1 MLSRKTCYFPCN
13 LKKILALVLAFACA
27 FTMFAGAAFTDQAD
41 FAVDTDVVDTLVSLG
56 VINGYTD
63 GSFKP
68 NDTVTRAE
76 MAKMIYV
83 LRTGNSDASAYNN
96 DKTTF
101 TDINGHWAAGYVKY
115 CQSLGIIAGQSATK
129 FAPDQTVTAQE
140 AAKMLLVTLGYDA
153 EKAGLVGVNWA
164 SKTNALADENGL
176 LEDVNTSFTA
186 ACPRQYAAQL
196 IYNAIDTPTV
206 VWRDDAYTNVNVL
219 GGDNQTVGEKY
230 MNLVKD
236 EADVGDH
243 DNILTKVEKED
254 GRDTYTITVGGTVY
268 TRVVADYSDLMGQ
281 DVVVMHKKNDTSKVF
296 GVYAAEDSKVLATG
310 IIGDMEKVSGNDKK
324 VKIDGTEYKLEGK
337 RVDTNVYNFNSDVAV
352 KATTVDSYV
361 ATKADALAAN
371 VAANTIK
378 LVDND
383 GNGKADRIVIV
394 PRSVN
399 EVTYVGSSNFSLQ
412 SKGTIKFDDCES
424 VYEGIAKDDYA
435 LYTDGDYTASGD
447 HNVAKVDIVSGE
459 VKGTKGTKG
468 EYQVRVGDKWYYLAS
483 GVDQLESGTAYDL
496 AVVGGVVFNADETE
510 ASSKDIVA
518 LVDIDTSTNN
528 GLSKSGTT
536 QDAKVAFMDGSTQ
549 TIKVE
554 KLNNTDGKDADDVKA
569 DFSSSAQDGNQ
580 LHSTDVGKLYTYSV
594 KSNGNYELKVL
605 NGTNNKA
612 GYKTVGSATEIASN
626 NKINKNSIAD
636 DAVIFAIYDKNNKT
650 DIEVKV
656 LSGKTV
662 NNWDK
667 EYKGSVVYGTKEENG
682 ISYVKVAA
690 IYADNKYTGMGSD
703 YNYGYLTATPYTTTE
718 NPDGS
723 TDKCTAFDIWNG
735 TENVTVYNDG
745 VYTGTNAMTDA
756 AYKTGD
762 ILIYTLDGKYISVED
777 GKDDIVATRAA
788 VYGFDYK
795 AKGNIEFKAADG
807 TVGAYKLDDDCVFL
821 AVNDDDNEGV
831 GNDMNQ
837 LIKAQPGVKDANK
850 YLANAW
856 VIYNDDA
863 DHDVVA
869 VIFDVENNEWLTGGS
884 AEF

>member
-1 MLSRKTCYFPCN
+1 
-13 LKKILALVLAFACA
+13 
-27 FTMFAGAAFTDQAD
+27 MFAGAAFTDSAD
-41 FAVDTDVVDTLVSLG
+41 FKVKAEVVDTLVQLG

-140 AAKMLLVTLGYDA
+140 AAKMLLVTLGYNA
-153 EKAGLVGVNWA
+153 EKAGLVGINWA

-186 ACPRQYAAQL
+186 ACPRQYAAQI

-219 GGDNQTVGEKY
+219 GKDNQTVGEKY

-236 EADVGDH
+236 EADVGEH

-324 VKIDGTEYKLEGK
+324 VKINGTEYKLEGK
-337 RVDTNVYNFNSDVAV
+337 RDETKVYNFNSDVAA
-352 KATTVDSYV
+352 KAITVNSYV
-361 ATKADALAAN
+361 NTKADALAAN

-383 GNGKADRIVIV
+383 GNGKADRVVIV

-412 SKGTIKFDDCES
+412 NKGTIKFKDCES

-459 VKGTKGTKG
+459 VKGTKGSTG
-468 EYQVRVGDKWYYLAS
+468 EFQVRVGDKWYYLAS
-483 GVDQLESGTAYDL
+483 GIDQLESGTSYDL

-518 LVDIDTSTNN
+518 LVDINDDTNT

-554 KLNNTDGKDADDVKA
+554 KLNKTDDGKDATDVKK
-569 DFSSSAQDGNQ
+569 DTNQ
-580 LHSTDVGKLYTYSV
+580 LTQTEIGKLFTYSV
-594 KSNGNYELKVL
+594 KSNGNYELKL
-605 NGTNNKA
+605 LSTNNKA
-612 GYKTVGSATEIASN
+612 GYKDVGKDKEIASN
-626 NKINKNSIAD
+626 NRIGGKSIAD
-636 DAVIFAIYDKNNKT
+636 DAVIFAIYNKT
-650 DIEVKV
+650 NGDREVKV

-662 NNWDK
+662 NDWNNAYAGDGK
-667 EYKGSVVYGTKEENG
+667 DSVVYGYKEENG

-690 IYADNKYTGMGSD
+690 IKAKNKYTGMGSD
-703 YNYGYLTATPYTTTE
+703 YYYGYLTATPYTTTE

-745 VYTGTNAMTDA
+745 VYNGSNAMTGK

-762 ILIYTLDGKYISVED
+762 ILIYTLDGKYISVES
-777 GKDDIVATRAA
+777 GAGDIVATKAA

-821 AVNDDDNEGV
+821 AVNDDDNKGV

-837 LIKAQPGVKDANK
+837 LIKAQPDNK
-850 YLANAW
+850 GGYVQNAW
-856 VIYNDDA
+856 VIYNNDS

-869 VIFDVENNEWLTGGS
+869 VIFDVENNEWLS
-884 AEF
+884 

>member
-1 MLSRKTCYFPCN
+1 
-13 LKKILALVLAFACA
+13 
-27 FTMFAGAAFTDQAD
+27 MFAGAAFTDQAD
-41 FAVDTDVVDTLVSLG
+41 IKVENEVVDTLIELG

-140 AAKMLLVTLGYDA
+140 AAKMLLVTLGYNA
-153 EKAGLVGVNWA
+153 EKAGLVGANWA

-186 ACPRQYAAQL
+186 ACPRQYAAQI

-219 GGDNQTVGEKY
+219 GKDNQTVGEKY

-236 EADVGDH
+236 EAEVGEH

-337 RVDTNVYNFNSDVAV
+337 RDETKVYNFNSDVAV
-352 KATTVDSYV
+352 KAITVNSYV
-361 ATKADALAAN
+361 NTKADALAAN

-383 GNGKADRIVIV
+383 GNGKADRVVIV

-412 SKGTIKFDDCES
+412 NKGTIKFKDCES

-459 VKGTKGTKG
+459 VKGTKGSTG

-483 GVDQLESGTAYDL
+483 GIDQLESGTSYDL

-518 LVDIDTSTNN
+518 LVDIDEKTNN

-554 KLNNTDGKDADDVKA
+554 KLNKTDDGKEATDVKA
-569 DFSSSAQDGNQ
+569 NVYDENKKLTSGNQ
-580 LHSTDVGKLYTYSV
+580 LTQSEIGKLFTYSV
-594 KSNGNYELKVL
+594 KSNGNYELKL
-605 NGTNNKA
+605 LSTNNKA
-612 GYKTVGSATEIASN
+612 GYKTVGDATEIAAN

-636 DAVIFAIYDKNNKT
+636 DAVIFTIYDKDNG
-650 DIEVKV
+650 DREVKV

-667 EYKGSVVYGTKEENG
+667 AYTGSVVYGSKEENG
-682 ISYVKVAA
+682 ISYVKVASVKA
-690 IYADNKYTGMGSD
+690 TKKYSGMGSD
-703 YNYGYLTATPYTTTE
+703 YYYGYLTATPYTTTE

-745 VYTGTNAMTDA
+745 VYNGNNAMTGK

-762 ILIYTLDGKYISVED
+762 ILIYTLDGKYISVES
-777 GKDDIVATRAA
+777 GAGDIVATKAA

-807 TVGAYKLDDDCVFL
+807 SVGAYKLDDDCVFL
-821 AVNDDDNEGV
+821 AVNDDDNKGV
-831 GNDMNQ
+831 GNNMNQ
-837 LIKAQPGVKDANK
+837 LIKAQPNNQGGYV
-850 YLANAW
+850 LNAW
-856 VIYNDDA
+856 VIYNNDS

-869 VIFDVENNEWLTGGS
+869 VIFDVENNEWLS
-884 AEF
+884 

>member
-1 MLSRKTCYFPCN
+1 
-13 LKKILALVLAFACA
+13 
-27 FTMFAGAAFTDQAD
+27 
-41 FAVDTDVVDTLVSLG
+41 
-56 VINGYTD
+56 
-63 GSFKP
+63 
-68 NDTVTRAE
+68 
-76 MAKMIYV
+76 
-83 LRTGNSDASAYNN
+83 
-96 DKTTF
+96 
-101 TDINGHWAAGYVKY
+101 
-115 CQSLGIIAGQSATK
+115 
-129 FAPDQTVTAQE
+129 
-140 AAKMLLVTLGYDA
+140 MLLVTLGYNA
-153 EKAGLVGVNWA
+153 EKAGLVGINWA

-186 ACPRQYAAQL
+186 ACPRQYAAQI

-219 GGDNQTVGEKY
+219 GKDNQTVGEKY

-236 EADVGDH
+236 EAEVGEH

-337 RVDTNVYNFNSDVAV
+337 RDETKVYNFNSDVAA
-352 KATTVDSYV
+352 KAITVNSYV
-361 ATKADALAAN
+361 NTKADALAAN

-383 GNGKADRIVIV
+383 GNGKADRVVIV

-412 SKGTIKFDDCES
+412 NKGTIKFKDCES

-447 HNVAKVDIVSGE
+447 HNVAKVEIVSGE
-459 VKGTKGTKG
+459 VKGTKGAKG

-483 GVDQLESGTAYDL
+483 GVDQLESGSSYDL

-518 LVDIDTSTNN
+518 LVDIDTSNN
-528 GLSKSGTT
+528 R
-536 QDAKVAFMDGSTQ
+536 
-549 TIKVE
+549 I
-554 KLNNTDGKDADDVKA
+554 DGK
-569 DFSSSAQDGNQ
+569 
-580 LHSTDVGKLYTYSV
+580 
-594 KSNGNYELKVL
+594 
-605 NGTNNKA
+605 
-612 GYKTVGSATEIASN
+612 
-626 NKINKNSIAD
+626 SIAD
-636 DAVIFAIYDKNNKT
+636 DAVIFAIYDKNGGK

-667 EYKGSVVYGTKEENG
+667 EYKGSVVYGSKEENG

-690 IYADNKYTGMGSD
+690 IKASAKYTGMGSD

-745 VYTGTNAMTDA
+745 VYNGTNAMTGK

-762 ILIYTLDGKYISVED
+762 ILIYTLDGKYISVES
-777 GKDDIVATRAA
+777 GAGDIVATKAA

-821 AVNDDDNEGV
+821 AVNDDDNKGV

-837 LIKAQPGVKDANK
+837 LIKAQPDNK
-850 YLANAW
+850 GGYVQNAW
-856 VIYNDDA
+856 VIYNNDS

-869 VIFDVENNEWLTGGS
+869 VIFDVENNEWLS
-884 AEF
+884 

>member
-1 MLSRKTCYFPCN
+1 
-13 LKKILALVLAFACA
+13 
-27 FTMFAGAAFTDQAD
+27 MFAGAAFTDQAD
-41 FAVDTDVVDTLVSLG
+41 IKVDSDVVDTLVSLG
-56 VINGYTD
+56 VVNGYTD

-101 TDINGHWAAGYVKY
+101 TDVNGHWAAGYIKY
-115 CQSLGIIAGQSATK
+115 CQSLGIIAGVSATQFK
-129 FAPDQTVTAQE
+129 PDANVTAQE
-140 AAKMLLVTLGYDA
+140 AAKMLLVTLGYNAD
-153 EKAGLVGVNWA
+153 KAGLVGINWA

-206 VWRDDAYTNVNVL
+206 VWRAEAYTNVNVL
-219 GGDNQTVGEKY
+219 GNDNQTVGEKY
-230 MNLVKD
+230 MNLVKN
-236 EADVGDH
+236 EARTGKH
-243 DNILTKVEKED
+243 DNILVKVEKED
-254 GRDTYTITVGGTVY
+254 GRDTYAVTVEGTDKDNKATSTTY
-268 TRVVADYSDLMGQ
+268 TRVAKDYSDLMGQ
-281 DVVVMHKKNDTSKVF
+281 DVVVMSKKGDTSKVF

-310 IIGDMEKVSGNDKK
+310 IIGDMEKVSGKGNEKK
-324 VKIDGTEYKLEGK
+324 VKIDGTEYKFEGE
-337 RVDTNVYNFNSDVAV
+337 RAETSVYNFNSDVAV
-352 KATTVDSYV
+352 ANKTVNSYVDSKSD
-361 ATKADALAAN
+361 ALKAD

-383 GNGKADRIVIV
+383 GNGKADRVVIV

-412 SKGTIKFDDCES
+412 YKGTIKFKDCES

-459 VKGTKGTKG
+459 VKGTKGSTG
-468 EYQVRVGDKWYYLAS
+468 EFQVRVGDKWYYLAS
-483 GVDQLESGTAYDL
+483 GIDQLESGTSYDL

-518 LVDIDTSTNN
+518 LVDIDESTNT

-554 KLNNTDGKDADDVKA
+554 KLNKADDGKNAADVKA
-569 DFSSSAQDGNQ
+569 DSKDANGKTVTGNYLTQ
-580 LHSTDVGKLYTYSV
+580 TEIGKLFTYSV
-594 KSNGNYELKVL
+594 KSNGNYELKL
-605 NGTNNKA
+605 LGDKNKA
-612 GYKTVGSATEIASN
+612 GYKTVGDANEIAAN

-636 DAVIFAIYDKNNKT
+636 DAVIFTIYDKDNG
-650 DIEVKV
+650 DREVKV

-667 EYKGSVVYGTKEENG
+667 AYTGSVVYGSKEENG
-682 ISYVKVAA
+682 ISYVKVASVKA
-690 IYADNKYTGMGSD
+690 AKKYSGMGSD
-703 YNYGYLTATPYTTTE
+703 YYYGYLTATPYTTTE

-745 VYTGTNAMTDA
+745 VYNGNNAMTGK

-762 ILIYTLDGKYISVED
+762 ILIYTLDGKYISVES
-777 GKDDIVATRAA
+777 GAGDIVATKAA

-795 AKGNIEFKAADG
+795 AKGNIEFKAADN
-807 TVGAYKLDDDCVFL
+807 TIGAYKLDDDCVFL
-821 AVNDDDNEGV
+821 AVNDKDNKGV
-831 GNDMNQ
+831 GNNMNQ
-837 LIKAQPGVKDANK
+837 LIKAQPDNK
-850 YLANAW
+850 GGYVQNAW
-856 VIYNDDA
+856 VIYNNDS

-869 VIFDVENNEWLTGGS
+869 VIFDVENNEWLS
-884 AEF
+884 

>member
-1 MLSRKTCYFPCN
+1 
-13 LKKILALVLAFACA
+13 
-27 FTMFAGAAFTDQAD
+27 MFAGAAFTDSAD
-41 FAVDTDVVDTLVSLG
+41 FKVKTEVVDTLVQLG

-68 NDTVTRAE
+68 SDTVTRAE

-101 TDINGHWAAGYVKY
+101 TDIKGHWAAGYIKY
-115 CQSLGIIAGQSATK
+115 CQSLGIIAGVSATQFK
-129 FAPDQTVTAQE
+129 PDANVTAQE
-140 AAKMLLVTLGYDA
+140 AAKMLLVTLGYNAD
-153 EKAGLVGVNWA
+153 KAGLVGINWA

-196 IYNAIDTPTV
+196 MYNAIDTPTV
-206 VWRDDAYTNVNVL
+206 VWRDEAYTNVNVL
-219 GGDNQTVGEKY
+219 GKDNQTVGEKY

-254 GRDTYTITVGGTVY
+254 GRDTYTITVGGAVY

-281 DVVVMHKKNDTSKVF
+281 DVVVMFKKGDTSKVF

-337 RVDTNVYNFNSDVAV
+337 RVDTKVYNFNSDVAV
-352 KATTVDSYV
+352 KTTTVDSYV

-383 GNGKADRIVIV
+383 GNGKADRVVIV

-412 SKGTIKFDDCES
+412 NKGTIKFKDCES

-435 LYTDGDYTASGD
+435 LYTDKEYTASGD
-447 HNVAKVDIVSGE
+447 HNVAKVEIVSGE
-459 VKGTKGTKG
+459 VKGTKGAKG

-483 GVDQLESGTAYDL
+483 GVDQLESGSSYDL
-496 AVVGGVVFNADETE
+496 AVVGGVVFNADEAE

-518 LVDIDTSTNN
+518 LVDIDNNTNN

-536 QDAKVAFMDGSTQ
+536 QDAKVAFMDGSTK

-554 KLNNTDGKDADDVKA
+554 KLNNTDGKDANDVKA
-569 DFSSSAQDGNQ
+569 DSSATKQDGNQ
-580 LHSTDVGKLYTYSV
+580 LHSTDVGKLYTFSV

-605 NGTNNKA
+605 DKTNNKA
-612 GYKTVGSATEIASN
+612 GYKTVGSASKIASN
-626 NKINKNSIAD
+626 NRIDNKSIAD
-636 DAVIFAIYDKNNKT
+636 DAVIFAIYDKNNQK

-662 NNWDK
+662 NDWNRDYDAK
-667 EYKGSVVYGTKEENG
+667 PGYTVVYGSKEENG

-690 IYADNKYTGMGSD
+690 IYAGDKYTGMGSD
-703 YNYGYLTATPYTTTE
+703 YYYGYLTATPYTTTE

-745 VYTGTNAMTDA
+745 VYTGTNAMTGN

-762 ILIYTLDGKYISVED
+762 ILIYTLDGKYISVES
-777 GKDDIVATRAA
+777 GVHDIVATKAA

-807 TVGAYKLDDDCVFL
+807 TIGAYKLDEDCVFL
-821 AVNDDDNEGV
+821 AVNDDDNKGV

-837 LIKAQPGVKDANK
+837 LIKAQPDNK
-850 YLANAW
+850 GGYVLNAW
-856 VIYNDDA
+856 VIYNNDS

-869 VIFDVENNEWLTGGS
+869 VIFDVENNEWLS
-884 AEF
+884 

>member
-1 MLSRKTCYFPCN
+1 
-13 LKKILALVLAFACA
+13 
-27 FTMFAGAAFTDQAD
+27 MFAGAAFTDSAD
-41 FAVDTDVVDTLVSLG
+41 FKVKTEVVDTLVQLG

-140 AAKMLLVTLGYDA
+140 AAKMLLVTLGYNA
-153 EKAGLVGVNWA
+153 EKAGLVGANWA

-186 ACPRQYAAQL
+186 ACPRQYAAQI

-219 GGDNQTVGEKY
+219 GKDNQTVGEKY

-236 EADVGDH
+236 EAEVGEH

-337 RVDTNVYNFNSDVAV
+337 RDETKVYNFNSDVAV
-352 KATTVDSYV
+352 KAITVNSYV
-361 ATKADALAAN
+361 NTKADALAAN

-383 GNGKADRIVIV
+383 GNGKADRVVIV

-412 SKGTIKFDDCES
+412 NKGTIKFKDCES

-459 VKGTKGTKG
+459 VKGTKGSTG

-483 GVDQLESGTAYDL
+483 GIDQLESGTSYDL

-518 LVDIDTSTNN
+518 LVDIDEKTNN

-554 KLNNTDGKDADDVKA
+554 KLNKTDDGKEATDVKA
-569 DFSSSAQDGNQ
+569 NVYDENKKLTSGNQ
-580 LHSTDVGKLYTYSV
+580 LTQSEIGKLFTYSV
-594 KSNGNYELKVL
+594 KSNGNYELKL
-605 NGTNNKA
+605 LSTNNKA
-612 GYKTVGSATEIASN
+612 GYKTVGDATEIAAN

-636 DAVIFAIYDKNNKT
+636 DAVIFTIYDKDNG
-650 DIEVKV
+650 DREVKV

-667 EYKGSVVYGTKEENG
+667 AYTGSVVYGSKEENG
-682 ISYVKVAA
+682 ISYVKVASVKA
-690 IYADNKYTGMGSD
+690 TKKYSGMGSD
-703 YNYGYLTATPYTTTE
+703 YYYGYLTATPYTTTE

-745 VYTGTNAMTDA
+745 VYNGNNAMTGK

-762 ILIYTLDGKYISVED
+762 ILIYTLDGKYISVES
-777 GKDDIVATRAA
+777 GAGDIVATKAA

-807 TVGAYKLDDDCVFL
+807 SVGAYKLDDDCVFL
-821 AVNDDDNEGV
+821 AVNDDDNKGV
-831 GNDMNQ
+831 GNNMNQ
-837 LIKAQPGVKDANK
+837 LIKAQPNNQGGYV
-850 YLANAW
+850 LNAW
-856 VIYNDDA
+856 VIYNNDS

-869 VIFDVENNEWLTGGS
+869 VIFDVENNEWLS
-884 AEF
+884 

>member
-1 MLSRKTCYFPCN
+1 MKN
-13 LKKILALVLAFACA
+13 LKKVLALVLAFACA
-27 FTMFAGAAFTDQAD
+27 FTMFAGAAFTDSAD
-41 FAVDTDVVDTLVSLG
+41 FKVKTEVVDTLVQLG

-101 TDINGHWAAGYVKY
+101 TDVNGHWAAGYIKY
-115 CQSLGIIAGQSATK
+115 CQSLGIIAGVSATQFK
-129 FAPDQTVTAQE
+129 PDANVTAQE
-140 AAKMLLVTLGYDA
+140 AAKMLLVTLGYNAD
-153 EKAGLVGVNWA
+153 KAGLVGINWA

-219 GGDNQTVGEKY
+219 GEDNQTVGEKY

-236 EADVGDH
+236 EARTGKH
-243 DNILTKVEKED
+243 DNILVKVEKED
-254 GRDTYTITVGGTVY
+254 GRDTYAVTVEGTDKDNKATSTTY
-268 TRVVADYSDLMGQ
+268 TRVAKDYSDLMGQ
-281 DVVVMHKKNDTSKVF
+281 DVVVMFKKGDTSKVF

-337 RVDTNVYNFNSDVAV
+337 RAETSVYNFNSDAAV

-361 ATKADALAAN
+361 AKKSDALTAN

-383 GNGKADRIVIV
+383 GNGKADRVVIV

-412 SKGTIKFDDCES
+412 NKGTIKFKDCES

-435 LYTDGDYTASGD
+435 LYTDKEYTASGD
-447 HNVAKVDIVSGE
+447 HNVAKVEIVSGE
-459 VKGTKGTKG
+459 VKGTKGAKG

-483 GVDQLESGTAYDL
+483 GVDQLESGSSYDL
-496 AVVGGVVFNADETE
+496 AVVGGVVFNADEAE

-518 LVDIDTSTNN
+518 LVDIDTNTNN

-536 QDAKVAFMDGSTQ
+536 QDAKVAFMDGSTK

-569 DFSSSAQDGNQ
+569 STNQ
-580 LHSTDVGKLYTYSV
+580 LTTSDVGKLYTFSV

-605 NGTNNKA
+605 DKTNNKA
-612 GYKTVGSATEIASN
+612 GYKQVGAAKAITSN
-626 NKINKNSIAD
+626 NRIDGKSIAD
-636 DAVIFAIYDKNNKT
+636 DAVIFAIYDKNGGK

-667 EYKGSVVYGTKEENG
+667 EYKGSVVYGSKEENG

-690 IYADNKYTGMGSD
+690 IKASAKYTGMGSD

-745 VYTGTNAMTDA
+745 VYNGTNAMTGK

-762 ILIYTLDGKYISVED
+762 ILIYTLDGKYISVES
-777 GKDDIVATRAA
+777 GAGDIVATKAA

-795 AKGNIEFKAADG
+795 AKGNIEFKAADK
-807 TVGAYKLDDDCVFL
+807 TIGAYKLDDDCVFL
-821 AVNDDDNEGV
+821 AVNDDDNKGV

-837 LIKAQPGVKDANK
+837 LIKAQPDNK
-850 YLANAW
+850 GGYVLNAW
-856 VIYNDDA
+856 VIYNNDS

-869 VIFDVENNEWLTGGS
+869 VIFDVENNEWLS
-884 AEF
+884 

>member
-1 MLSRKTCYFPCN
+1 MKN
-13 LKKILALVLAFACA
+13 LKKVLALVLAFACA
-27 FTMFAGAAFTDQAD
+27 FTMFAGAAFTDSAD
-41 FAVDTDVVDTLVSLG
+41 IKVKTEAVDTLVQLG

-96 DKTTF
+96 DKTSF
-101 TDINGHWAAGYVKY
+101 TDINSHWAAGYIKY
-115 CQSLGIIAGQSATK
+115 CQSLGIIAGKSNTK
-129 FAPDQTVTAQE
+129 FVPNDKVTAQE

-153 EKAGLVGVNWA
+153 TKAGLTGVNWA
-164 SKTNALADENGL
+164 SRTNALADENGL
-176 LEDVNTSFTA
+176 LEDVNTSFTGP
-186 ACPRQYAAQL
+186 CPRQYAAQL

-206 VWRDDAYTNVNVL
+206 VWRDDAYTNVDVL
-219 GGDNQTVGEKY
+219 SRDNQTIGEKY

-236 EADVGDH
+236 EAEVGAH

-281 DVVVMHKKNDTSKVF
+281 DVVVMHKKKDTSKVF

-310 IIGDMEKVSGNDKK
+310 IIGDMEKVSGDEKK
-324 VKIDGTEYKLEGK
+324 VKIEGTEYKFEGK
-337 RVDTNVYNFNSDVAV
+337 RVDTKVYNFNSDVAV
-352 KATTVDSYV
+352 KNISVNSYV
-361 ATKADALAAN
+361 NTKADALAAN
-371 VAANTIK
+371 VAANVIK
-378 LVDND
+378 LIDND
-383 GNGKADRIVIV
+383 GNGKADRVVVV

-412 SKGTIKFDDCES
+412 NKGTIKLKDCES
-424 VYEGIAKDDYA
+424 VYEGMAKDDYA

-447 HNVAKVDIVSGE
+447 HNVAKVEIVSGE
-459 VKGTKGTKG
+459 VKGTKGSAG

-483 GVDQLESGTAYDL
+483 GVDQLESGTSYDL

-518 LVDIDTSTNN
+518 LVDVNKETNN

-554 KLNNTDGKDADDVKA
+554 KLNNTDGKDAEDVKETT
-569 DFSSSAQDGNQ
+569 NQ
-580 LHSTDVGKLYTYSV
+580 LSTKDVGKLYTYSV

-605 NGTNNKA
+605 DATNNKA
-612 GYKTVGSATEIASN
+612 GYKQVGTATEIASN
-626 NKINKNSIAD
+626 NRIDDKSIAD
-636 DAVIFAIYDKNNKT
+636 DAVIFAIYEKNSGK

-667 EYKGSVVYGTKEENG
+667 AYAGSVVYGSKEENG
-682 ISYVKVAA
+682 ISYVKVASVK
-690 IYADNKYTGMGSD
+690 ADKKYSGMGSD
-703 YNYGYLTATPYTTTE
+703 YYYGYLTATPYTTTE

-745 VYTGTNAMTDA
+745 VYTGTNAMTNS

-762 ILIYTLDGKYISVED
+762 ILIYTLDGKYISVES
-777 GKDDIVATRAA
+777 GAGDIVAARAA

-795 AKGNIEFKAADG
+795 AKGNIEFKTANG
-807 TVGAYKLDDDCVFL
+807 IGAYKLDDDCVFL
-821 AVNDDDNEGV
+821 AVNDDDNVGV

-837 LIKAQPGVKDANK
+837 LIKAQPGVKDSNK

-856 VIYNDDA
+856 VIYNDDT

-869 VIFDVENNEWLTGGS
+869 VIFDVENNEWLTDGS
-884 AEF
+884 LEF